1 MSSVKA
7 SQGMNPIFLNK
18 KEKFMRKFFTKAL
31 MGVAA
36 AGMLATS
43 AEAKTFTA
51 VVSGKLS
58 NSATFGGDQV
68 PVTLSANDVIII
80 GAGITVDMD
89 QDIIINDASSSVS
102 VLLGGTLQSSGS
114 NYMAMTNGS
123 LTGSGTIDVDSIM
136 LAVQSGI
143 NFTGNMTAR
152 AMTMSNATI
161 NSAIDVT
168 VNEALYVM
176 NGTSTF
182 TQGTLKLSNSNTTDI
197 IIDGGMLDIQSGA
210 TADLTTSYNV
220 MYVGSSSTGGVELTG
235 SGLQMIDINV
245 GNSNNV
251 TLDNDLVVTGNLSLT
266 SGTLVL
272 NGNNL
277 TFNSTSSFDATANGM
292 ISSTSGSDITILAA
306 SSLTGSL
313 MFDGT
318 NNTVDDFT
326 INFGNSSSEVMIGSD
341 VMVAGTLDL
350 QSGRINIG
358 ANDIQVM
365 STGSISGG
373 SANSYIITGVNGSL
387 SLDIAANADETFF
400 VGTEDDFAPAVI
412 KSNGAA
418 YADLSVGV
426 NADVMSQG
434 TFGYNVDDK
443 ESVVNT
449 TWFVENSASA
459 NVDIDMELWWSSN
472 MEVNSF
478 DRTKAYVSHYVNG
491 SWDATASANAM
502 TQTNGMFSIERKGV
516 KSLSPFAVFDDNTS
530 LSVGEVATTNDV
542 QVYPNPATDEI
553 NISYNGTATAT
564 AEVYNLAGSLVKS
577 ANVVN
582 GENTISLNGLNS
594 GIYYIRLAADGATS
608 THKFVKR

>member
-1 MSSVKA
+1 
-7 SQGMNPIFLNK
+7 MNPIFLNK

-58 NSATFGGDQV
+58 SATTFGGDQV

-80 GAGITVDMD
+80 GLGITVEMD

-102 VLLGGTLQSSGS
+102 VLAGGTLQSTSS

-143 NFTGNMTAR
+143 TFTGNMTAR

-176 NGTSTF
+176 NGTSTMSA
-182 TQGTLKLSNSNTTDI
+182 GTLKLNNSGTTNI
-197 IIDGGMLDIQSGA
+197 MIDGGMLDVQAGA
-210 TADLTTSYNV
+210 SADLTTNYNV
-220 MYVGSSSTGGVELTG
+220 MYINSSSTAGVELSG
-235 SGLQMIDINV
+235 SGLRQIDINV
-245 GNSNNV
+245 GNSNDV
-251 TLDNDLVVTGNLSLT
+251 TLDADLIVTDNLSLT

-272 NGNNL
+272 NNNNL
-277 TFNSTSSFDATANGM
+277 TINSTGSFDATANGM
-292 ISSTSGSDITILAA
+292 ISSSSGSDITILAA
-306 SSLTGSL
+306 SSLTGTL
-313 MFDGT
+313 MFDGS

-341 VMVAGTLDL
+341 VMVSGTLDL

-373 SANSYIITGVNGSL
+373 SANSYVITGKGGSL

-400 VGTEDDFAPAVI
+400 VGTDNSFAPAVI

-434 TFGYNVDDK
+434 TFGYNVNDK

-502 TQTNGMFSIERKGV
+502 TQTNGMFSIERTGV
-516 KSLSPFAVFDDNTS
+516 KSLSPFAVFDENTS
-530 LSVGEVATTNDV
+530 LSVGELATTNDV
-542 QVYPNPATDEI
+542 QVYPNPATDAI

>member
-58 NSATFGGDQV
+58 SATTFGGDQV

-80 GAGITVDMD
+80 GLGITVEMD

-102 VLLGGTLQSSGS
+102 VLAGGTLQSSGS

-123 LTGSGTIDVDSIM
+123 LTGSGTIDVDSVM

-143 NFTGNMTAR
+143 TFTGDMTAR

-176 NGTSTF
+176 NGTSTMSA
-182 TQGTLKLSNSNTTDI
+182 GTLKLNNSGTTNI
-197 IIDGGMLDIQSGA
+197 MIDGGMLDVQAGA
-210 TADLTTSYNV
+210 SADLTTNYNV
-220 MYVGSSSTGGVELTG
+220 MYINSSSTAGVELSG
-235 SGLQMIDINV
+235 SGLRQIDINV
-245 GNSNNV
+245 GNSNDV
-251 TLDNDLVVTGNLSLT
+251 TLDADLIVTDNLSLT

-272 NGNNL
+272 NNNNL
-277 TFNSTSSFDATANGM
+277 TINSTGSFDATANGM
-292 ISSTSGSDITILAA
+292 ISSSSGSDITILAA
-306 SSLTGSL
+306 SSLTGTL
-313 MFDGT
+313 MFDGS

-341 VMVAGTLDL
+341 VMVSGTLDL

-373 SANSYIITGVNGSL
+373 SANSYVITDKGGSL

-400 VGTEDDFAPAVI
+400 VGTDNSFAPAVI

-434 TFGYNVDDK
+434 TFGYNVNDK

-502 TQTNGMFSIERKGV
+502 TQTNGMFSIERTGV
-516 KSLSPFAVFDDNTS
+516 KSLSPFAVFDENTS

-542 QVYPNPATDEI
+542 QVYPNPATDAI

>member
-1 MSSVKA
+1 
-7 SQGMNPIFLNK
+7 
-18 KEKFMRKFFTKAL
+18 MRKFFTKAL

-51 VVSGKLS
+51 VISGKLS

-68 PVTLSANDVIII
+68 PVTLSANDVILI

-89 QDIIINDASSSVS
+89 QDIIINDATSSVS
-102 VLLGGTLQSSGS
+102 VLAGGTLQSSSS
-114 NYMAMTNGS
+114 NYIAMTNGS

-136 LAVQSGI
+136 LAVQSGVA
-143 NFTGNMTAR
+143 FTGKMSAR

-161 NSAIDVT
+161 NSAIEVT
-168 VNEALYVM
+168 ANEALYVM

-182 TQGTLKLSNSNTTDI
+182 TQGTLKMSNSNTTDI
-197 IIDGGMLDIQSGA
+197 IIDGGMLDIQAGA
-210 TADLTTSYNV
+210 TADLTTNYNV

-235 SGLQMIDINV
+235 SGLQMIDVNV
-245 GNSNNV
+245 GNGNNV

-326 INFGNSSSEVMIGSD
+326 INFGSSSSEVMIGSD
-341 VMVAGTLDL
+341 VMVSGTLDL
-350 QSGRINIG
+350 QSGKINIG

-365 STGSISGG
+365 STGNISGG
-373 SANSYIITGVNGSL
+373 SANSYVITGKGGTL
-387 SLDIAANADETFF
+387 SLDIAANTDETYFI
-400 VGTEDDFAPAVI
+400 GTDNSFAPAMI

-418 YADLSVGV
+418 YADMSVGV
-426 NADVMSQG
+426 NADVMSRG
-434 TFGYNVDDK
+434 TFGYNVNDK

-459 NVDIDMELWWSSN
+459 NVDIDMELWWSSA
-472 MEVNSF
+472 MEVNAF
-478 DRTKAYVSHYVNG
+478 DRTKAYISHYMNG
-491 SWDATASANAM
+491 NWDATASASAT

-530 LSVGEVATTNDV
+530 LSVGEVATANDV
-542 QVYPNPATDEI
+542 QVYPNPATDQI